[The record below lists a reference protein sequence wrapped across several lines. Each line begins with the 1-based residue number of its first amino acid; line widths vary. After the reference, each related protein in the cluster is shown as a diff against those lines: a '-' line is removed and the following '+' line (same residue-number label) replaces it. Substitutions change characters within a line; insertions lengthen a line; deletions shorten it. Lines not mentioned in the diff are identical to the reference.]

1 MKIQIYHKDGRVL
14 TDRSGD
20 AIEVHSLEY
29 NGEWMG
35 QCGVTINFAT
45 PTAIDFAIGDWFLY
59 RGERFELNYD
69 PGKVKQGRSG
79 ALGDSF
85 KYDSV
90 VFNSMS
96 DELARCDFLDVVLTK
111 DNNLH
116 YTALPTFSFYIES
129 LDDLLDRLQANL
141 NEQIGSGLWKLYSR
155 NWWRSKQRG
164 CDASRWEEIY
174 GGKTTTAGGTGIEDT
189 VIDSTS
195 VSINNQSL
203 WEGLSLVNSQFDVNF
218 IVRGREVFIG
228 TAGLPT
234 ANIFKYGKGKGL
246 YEIEQSSDSDQK
258 IVTRLRAYGSSKN
271 LPTRYY
277 ATLNIE
283 VWANARSVWNMTQG
297 SDSNVTGV
305 DIVTDLNSASLS
317 AYFRLLVTGKPGVY
331 AIDMRVGSDTVT
343 GTVRKNDSTTDGD
356 KCLIELR
363 ESSVNT
369 SSVLQRVSAAAK
381 SGSRLYFTRG
391 VTADN
396 FPDDHKSTATANL
409 PNNMACDKLMLP
421 GFPNQSLQ
429 EWWDSQDAETQKTLN
444 PTGATLRFST
454 DKDRPWVESGNA
466 DVIGVRSGSVFF
478 DTDDVKNKVE
488 EIYPTLEEMTV
499 GGVRVDEIATGS
511 SIDDNGVF
519 KEGQT
524 VPGFSVALSSSLTM
538 DLNDLKSDGF
548 SMVMKDGMCAGR
560 SFSISGCEKKDGRWV
575 VTMQR
580 DEDGG
585 IYYPYR
591 DFQINAGDHFVLVGI
606 EMPKEYVE
614 AASVKLLWAAIRW
627 LLANDYTRYTYQP
640 KVDEI
645 FMAKQHRAS
654 LLDTTGA
661 TKSLHDTLKEGDIML
676 FEDEDLGIDGAVTI
690 SQLTIREEDGKIPTY
705 DITLRED
712 KEVGSLQKMQEQIT
726 TLIGGNGGGGGGL
739 TIAQTRSI
747 VESEGGKHF
756 LSKTKDDTAK
766 GLIGFEKG
774 LTAGTYKKGVSGGN
788 MDSEGNAETGKLT
801 ARGNAH
807 LQGDTFFGTGA
818 VDDKA
823 NTPHVDG
830 GSGDALL
837 GDLVLKALRS
847 KDFDALLQRGFGFT
861 KGVNG
866 KFTLSV
872 TDLMVWGKAIFNE
885 LEIRKLSSVGGNVYL
900 SGASSRIAHVKE
912 EYLKGKFIGWRCYIL
927 ADDGTTATQNSW
939 KPYDQA
945 RCQTFNVAS
954 GSYEGVGNRS
964 YWRLVAGV
972 SSENVTI
979 GDEDGNDLYN
989 GKKFAWVV
997 LSATDCEDAQTNDIP
1012 QAGDV
1017 IVLDGHRQFAEGDPR
1032 AMYNDTARTNVM
1044 MLQTTGSEGSV
1055 PNIISLQGIV
1065 DYRHAASNNKYSNTV
1080 FILSPEEVVFLSAR
1094 FKWISASG
1102 APITLVN
1109 FRGAWKQ
1116 GETYYYYDQVS
1127 HNNAIWTCIVAEDS
1141 STTEEP
1147 TDTSKVWR
1155 KELTGGVP
1163 GEKGDKGDKG
1173 DPGEKGDKGDP
1184 GKDGVDG
1191 TDGVDGANGYTV
1203 TATPSVITLGIK
1215 KVSDTAFSADTTKNN
1230 TATVK
1235 VLKGNL
1241 DITARCRITVA
1252 SSENCTATGPTV
1264 GGSGLVKVT
1273 RMSTYTADGV
1283 TYPFTTGS
1291 VTVAINIGS
1300 TTLSHTIA
1308 VNVDMS
1314 VVWGGVETTVK
1325 GLKSEFG
1332 KLQKD
1337 LQSEAPN
1344 VLTKYTSKIEQ
1355 TAKSIS
1361 AKVAQETVG
1370 RLNLLPG
1377 TAFNRETDV
1386 EQLNSYFPCK
1396 IMPLGGL
1403 EGTGAMVASQTGAT
1417 TLTWCGVKWTGVVL
1431 KPSTWYTISVWA
1443 RTDSGL
1449 DDVMYLD
1456 LRQDGADAM
1465 SHQFLGKA
1473 GETHEWQLFS
1483 HTFKTASTAESCNNV
1498 TVEMGMHKNGV
1509 GRCCKL
1515 MLDESDTYNGW
1526 TAASY
1531 ADVSSRALEATG
1543 IDIKHKT
1550 IDMTADKFT
1559 LRNNHGEKSF
1569 GVDEDGNLEARSLK
1583 SVSKDGQ
1590 LSAIVKDG
1598 AFTALSGLSGATAFF
1613 GLIDGLPYLQFTN
1626 AAGVVCYAIGP
1637 SGGQTTGTVGVQMV
1651 ACGVK
1656 YGVTTVSPTGG
1667 KSSYLIS
1674 YSGSVTL
1681 QNFGSESA
1689 KIYQSKLQLVIDGFT
1704 QTLTASFKDSSF
1716 PMTEVGQGKVM
1727 TLMPGKLMQ
1736 AEFEINTIGETMSTT
1751 GSDGLAIAKPSGA
1764 RSCKLKLNGEVIG
1777 KGAIS

>member
-1 MKIQIYHKDGRVL
+1 MEIQIYHKDGSVL
-14 TDRSGD
+14 TDRSGN

-45 PTAIDFAIGDWFLY
+45 PTAIDFAIGDWLLY

-283 VWANARSVWNMTQG
+283 VWANARNVWNITQG
-297 SDSNVTGV
+297 SDAHVTGV

-331 AIDMRVGSDTVT
+331 AIDMSVNGETVT
-343 GTVRKNDSTTDGD
+343 GTVRKNDGSTDGD

-381 SGSRLYFTRG
+381 GGSRLYFTRG

-429 EWWDSQDAETQKTLN
+429 DWWDSQDAATQKTLN
-444 PTGATLRFST
+444 PTGAALRFST

-478 DTDDVKNKVE
+478 DNEDVKNKIE

-524 VPGFSVALSSSLTM
+524 VPGFSVTLSPSLTM

-837 GDLVLKALRS
+837 GDVVLTALQS

-872 TDLMVWGKAIFNE
+872 TDLLVWGKAIFNE
-885 LEIRKLSSVGGNVYL
+885 LEIRRLSSIGGNVYL
-900 SGASSRIAHVKE
+900 SGASSRIAHVE
-912 EYLKGKFIGWRCYIL
+912 EVYQEETLTGWRCYIL

-939 KPYDQA
+939 KRYDQA
-945 RCQTFNVAS
+945 RCQTFDIAS
-954 GSYEGVGNRS
+954 GSYAGVGNRS
-964 YWRLVAGV
+964 YWRLVTSLSVRNKSITDA
-972 SSENVTI
+972 
-979 GDEDGNDLYN
+979 DGNDLYN

-997 LSATDCEDAQTNDIP
+997 LSATDCEDVQTNDIP

-1017 IVLDGHRQFAEGDPR
+1017 IVLDGHRQFAEDDPR
-1032 AMYNDTARTNVM
+1032 AVHNDAARTNVM
-1044 MLQTTGSEGSV
+1044 MLQTTGNEGSV

-1080 FILSPEEVVFLSAR
+1080 FILSPEEVVFLSSR

-1109 FRGAWKQ
+1109 FRGAWVS

-1127 HNNAIWTCIVAEDS
+1127 HKNAIWTCIVAEDG

-1147 TDTSKVWR
+1147 TDTSTVWR

-1163 GEKGDKGDKG
+1163 GEKGD
-1173 DPGEKGDKGDP
+1173 P

-1191 TDGVDGANGYTV
+1191 IDGVDGANGYTV

-1215 KVSDTAFSADTTKNN
+1215 KVSDTAFAADTTKNN

-1241 DITARCRITVA
+1241 DITEMCRITVA
-1252 SSENCTATGPTV
+1252 SSENCTATGPTED
-1264 GGSGLVKVT
+1264 GSGLVKVT

-1291 VTVAINIGS
+1291 VTVTINIGS

-1332 KLQKD
+1332 ELQKD

-1355 TAKSIS
+1355 TAQKIS

-1377 TAFNRETDV
+1377 TAFNLETEV

-1396 IMPLGGL
+1396 FEPLGGL

-1417 TLTWCGVKWTGVVL
+1417 TTTWCGLVWKGVVL

-1449 DDVMYLD
+1449 DDSMYLGV
-1456 LRQDGADAM
+1456 RQFGASDGM
-1465 SHQFLGKA
+1465 SYQSLGKA

-1483 HTFKTASTAESCNNV
+1483 QTFKTASTAESCNNV
-1498 TVEMGMHKNGV
+1498 TIEMGMRKNGT

-1526 TAASY
+1526 TPASY

-1543 IDIKHKT
+1543 IDIKNKT

-1583 SVSKDGQ
+1583 SVSKDG
-1590 LSAIVKDG
+1590 LLTAVIKDG

-1656 YGVTTVSPTGG
+1656 YSVSTLSLSG
-1667 KSSYLIS
+1667 KSSYMIN

-1689 KIYQSKLQLVIDGFT
+1689 KIYQNKLQLVIDGFT

-1716 PMTEVGQGKVM
+1716 PLTEVGQGKVM

-1736 AEFEINTIGETMSTT
+1736 AEFEINAIGETMPTT
-1751 GSDGLAIAKPSGA
+1751 GSDGSAIAKPSGA
-1764 RSCKLKLNGEVIG
+1764 RGCQLKLNGEVIG
-1777 KGAIS
+1777 KGAIN